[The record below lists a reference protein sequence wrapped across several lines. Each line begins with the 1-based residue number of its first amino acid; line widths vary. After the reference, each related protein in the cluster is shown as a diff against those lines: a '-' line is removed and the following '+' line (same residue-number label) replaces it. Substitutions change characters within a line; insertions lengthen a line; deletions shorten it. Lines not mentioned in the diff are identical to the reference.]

1 MKTPMP
7 DSFRR
12 NAVCLFALFIALAA
26 CQAYAQS
33 AARQTAKPQ
42 PSIVEPASPR
52 RFLMWKVTS
61 PTATVYLVGSIHVAT
76 PELYPLPQGME
87 SVFAASKV
95 LAVEVNIKNI
105 DASKSSQ
112 LTQELGVYG
121 PGDSLSKHIS
131 KQTSDAVDSF
141 CNKNGV
147 PRETLEGLKP
157 WLAALTS
164 AVIAFQQAG
173 EDFHMGVDEH
183 FLDEATPTQ
192 RIDEFET
199 ADFQVAIF
207 SSSSEQ
213 EQEQLLASSLK
224 DVNGVKEWTQKVQEA
239 YVAGDDAKL
248 KAMLE
253 TQFEPR
259 TFYKKL
265 IEDRNV
271 NIEKRVEEYLKG
283 KEQCFV
289 VVGSGHLIGDKGIVK
304 LLEGK
309 NYKVERVTPGSLGH

>member
-1 MKTPMP
+1 M
-7 DSFRR
+7 
-12 NAVCLFALFIALAA
+12 
-26 CQAYAQS
+26 
-33 AARQTAKPQ
+33 
-42 PSIVEPASPR
+42 
-52 RFLMWKVTS
+52 
-61 PTATVYLVGSIHVAT
+61 
-76 PELYPLPQGME
+76 
-87 SVFAASKV
+87 
-95 LAVEVNIKNI
+95 
-105 DASKSSQ
+105 
-112 LTQELGVYG
+112 
-121 PGDSLSKHIS
+121 
-131 KQTSDAVDSF
+131 
-141 CNKNGV
+141 
-147 PRETLEGLKP
+147 
-157 WLAALTS
+157 
-164 AVIAFQQAG
+164 
-173 EDFHMGVDEH
+173 
-183 FLDEATPTQ
+183 
-192 RIDEFET
+192 
-199 ADFQVAIF
+199 
-207 SSSSEQ
+207 
-213 EQEQLLASSLK
+213 LASSLK

>member
-12 NAVCLFALFIALAA
+12 NAVCLVTVFLALAA

-33 AARQTAKPQ
+33 ATRQTAKPQ
-42 PSIVEPASPR
+42 LAIAEPASPR

-76 PELYPLPQGME
+76 SELYPLPQGME
-87 SVFAASKV
+87 SAFAASKV

-105 DASKSSQ
+105 DASKSNQ
-112 LTQELGVYG
+112 LTQEMGVYG

-131 KQTSDAVDSF
+131 KQTSDALDSF
-141 CNKNGV
+141 CSKNGV
-147 PRETLEGLKP
+147 PRETLEDLKP

-183 FLDEATPTQ
+183 FLNEATAAQ

-224 DVNGVKEWTQKVQEA
+224 EVNDVKEWTQKVQEA

-259 TFYKKL
+259 AFYKKL
-265 IEDRNV
+265 VEDRNV
-271 NIEKRVEEYLKG
+271 NIEKRIEEYLKG

-289 VVGSGHLIGDKGIVK
+289 VVGSGHLIGDKGVVK

-309 NYKVERVTPGSLGH
+309 NYKIERVTPGSLSH